1 MDFLVLGQV
10 TADQPSSSLPL
21 ANWAP
26 PSGMQLADPEF
37 NVSGPIDLV
46 LGSQYFYDFHILD
59 GGRIQIRKLD
69 SALPAF
75 VNTVFGWVAAGES
88 EWPENKTVVNCHLAT
103 TETLDSTM
111 QKFWAIEEMM
121 EKPIRSQEEEDCEQH
136 FQATIDRDSTGRYIA
151 QYPKK
156 IGFHEKIGDSRN
168 TALRRFDQLERRLG
182 KDPNLHRQYSDFLQE
197 YLDMGHMKLIGTL
210 QDIKDE
216 GRTVCYLPHHPVF
229 KETSSTT
236 KVRVVFDGS
245 AKTSTGS
252 SLNDSLLTG
261 PVIQDDLLDLMIRFR
276 KHTVAL
282 VADVAKMYRQVR
294 IHPDDTPLQRILWR
308 SAPTSPIQ
316 IFELQTVTY
325 GLSPS
330 SFIATRVL
338 KQLASDVGSKYDH
351 AGTVVSNDFYMDDF
365 LSGADTV
372 EEAKRL
378 RNDVQSLM
386 AEGGFEL
393 RKWSSNSSDVL
404 SGLPPDALEDQST
417 LYLDAEQ
424 KVKTLGVAWETGTD
438 CLRVDIPTPRE
449 EKHWTKRLIFSTIA
463 QLYDPLGL
471 VSPVVAWAKI
481 QMQHLW
487 LVYIDWDDK
496 IPYEICGN
504 WKNFYEQLPLLQSF
518 KVPRCVFVPQSTN
531 SHFHVFCDASE
542 AGYGACIYA
551 RSTNGEGE
559 HILQLIASKSRVA
572 PIKRLSLPRLE
583 LCAALLGA
591 KLYARVSAAL
601 RMEGT
606 PCHFWS
612 DSTVTLHWI
621 QSPPNT
627 WQTFVGNRT
636 SEIQLLTHGH
646 KWAHVKGTDNPA
658 DLVSR
663 GMLPNE
669 FISNTLWVHGPPWL
683 REDEEDWPKQSHQLP
698 PQEDVLERRK
708 TVLVSQV
715 SSELNPLFERY
726 SSYWRLIRITA
737 YLRRFISRCR
747 SNNQQQETF
756 LTTHEL
762 TEAKETLVKLVQQ
775 ETFAEEMKQLNQK
788 GPLPKKFPFKNG
800 HPIIDEKGILRL
812 GGRLHHSNESYQ
824 TKHPIVLPNKH
835 PFTRLVAAHFHSLCF
850 HAGPRMTLATIRR
863 EFWPISGKTLA
874 NHVCRKC
881 VKCFRQNPVPV
892 AQPLGQLPQARTVPS
907 RPFSTTGVDFCGPVY
922 LKPVHRK
929 AAPQKVF
936 IAVYI
941 CFATK
946 AVHLEL
952 VCDLSTDAFIASLRR
967 FIARRG
973 IPEEIQSDNGTNF
986 QGAKTKLNE
995 MYRIFNSK
1003 HDQQAIFN
1011 ECSSKGITWRFIPP
1025 RAPNFGGLWEA
1036 AVKTAKTSLSKTIGG
1051 HQLSY
1056 EDMVTVLYQIEAN
1069 MNSRPLTPLS
1079 EDPAE
1084 LDVLTPGHFLVG
1096 APLNSLQD
1104 PDYTTVPSNRLR
1116 HYQQLQQVIQNH
1128 WKRWRKEYLTE
1139 LNQQWQASRPA
1150 ADIHVGQMV
1159 LLKEDGKSS
1168 ITWPLARII
1177 AVQPGSDGV
1186 VRVAVIRTKSGT
1198 YTRAVNKLFPLP
1210 IDEDITHQY
1219 NSKSATAIAK
1229 NRES

>member
-21 ANWAP
+21 TNWAP

-168 TALRRFDQLERRLG
+168 TALRRFDQLERRDQFNN
-182 KDPNLHRQYSDFLQE
+182 K
-197 YLDMGHMKLIGTL
+197 
-210 QDIKDE
+210 
-216 GRTVCYLPHHPVF
+216 
-229 KETSSTT
+229 
-236 KVRVVFDGS
+236 
-245 AKTSTGS
+245 
-252 SLNDSLLTG
+252 G
-261 PVIQDDLLDLMIRFR
+261 PVIQDDLLDLIIRFR

-294 IHPDDTPLQRILWR
+294 IHPLQ
-308 SAPTSPIQ
+308 Q
-316 IFELQTVTY
+316 
-325 GLSPS
+325 
-330 SFIATRVL
+330 
-338 KQLASDVGSKYDH
+338 
-351 AGTVVSNDFYMDDF
+351 
-365 LSGADTV
+365 
-372 EEAKRL
+372 
-378 RNDVQSLM
+378 
-386 AEGGFEL
+386 
-393 RKWSSNSSDVL
+393 
-404 SGLPPDALEDQST
+404 
-417 LYLDAEQ
+417 Q

-438 CLRVDIPTPRE
+438 CLRIDIPTLRE
-449 EKHWTKRLIFSTIA
+449 EEHWTKRLIFSTIA

-487 LVYIDWDDK
+487 LVSVGWDDK

-504 WKNFYEQLPLLQSF
+504 WKDFYEQLPLLQSF

-531 SHFHVFCDASE
+531 FHFHVFCDASE

-669 FISNTLWVHGPPWL
+669 FISNTLWMHGPPWL

-775 ETFAEEMKQLNQK
+775 ETFAEEIKQLNRK
-788 GPLPKKFPFKNG
+788 GPLPKKFPLKNG

-835 PFTRLVAAHFHSLCF
+835 PFTRLVAAHVHSLCF

-929 AAPQKVF
+929 AAPQKVY

-946 AVHLEL
+946 AVHLEV
-952 VCDLSTDAFIASLRR
+952 VCDLSTDAFIASLRQ

-973 IPEEIQSDNGTNF
+973 IPEEIRSDNGTNF

-1003 HDQQAIFN
+1003 Q
-1011 ECSSKGITWRFIPP
+1011 SST
-1025 RAPNFGGLWEA
+1025 NA
-1036 AVKTAKTSLSKTIGG
+1036 AAKVSLGDSSPHERQTLAGYG
-1051 HQLSY
+1051 
-1056 EDMVTVLYQIEAN
+1056 
-1069 MNSRPLTPLS
+1069 
-1079 EDPAE
+1079 
-1084 LDVLTPGHFLVG
+1084 
-1096 APLNSLQD
+1096 
-1104 PDYTTVPSNRLR
+1104 
-1116 HYQQLQQVIQNH
+1116 
-1128 WKRWRKEYLTE
+1128 KRR
-1139 LNQQWQASRPA
+1139 
-1150 ADIHVGQMV
+1150 
-1159 LLKEDGKSS
+1159 
-1168 ITWPLARII
+1168 
-1177 AVQPGSDGV
+1177 
-1186 VRVAVIRTKSGT
+1186 
-1198 YTRAVNKLFPLP
+1198 
-1210 IDEDITHQY
+1210 
-1219 NSKSATAIAK
+1219 
-1229 NRES
+1229 